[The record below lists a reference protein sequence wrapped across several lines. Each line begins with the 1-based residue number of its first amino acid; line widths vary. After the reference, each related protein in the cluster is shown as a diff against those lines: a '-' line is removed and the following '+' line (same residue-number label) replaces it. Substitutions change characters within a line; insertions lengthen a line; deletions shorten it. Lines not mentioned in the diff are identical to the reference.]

1 MRDFFTGV
9 RLFGRGLGILLRS
22 PRLLL
27 IGMLPAALTTVLLA
41 GGMIALVYWIGDLT
55 ALITP
60 FADEW
65 AEVWRIAMRVAAG
78 VALVGVALVLGLTGF
93 TALALAIGGPFYEHI
108 AEKVEDDLGG
118 PPSEEDLSWWWLLWV
133 GLRDGVVLMLRS
145 LLFTLPLS
153 VAGFIPVVGQTV
165 VPVLMALVTA
175 WFFALELVAVC
186 PRPCCARF
194 RYWPSSSCRSLS
206 SAVCSSLPRSSAVPT
221 PLPWA
226 PSFGRNCEA
235 LLAPV
240 ASCPSRAKHRCL
252 TGRVS

>member
-118 PPSEEDLSWWWLLWV
+118 PPSGEDLSWWWLLWV

-153 VAGFIPVVGQTV
+153 VAGFIPMVGQTV

-175 WFFALELVAVC
+175 WFFALELVAVSFY
-186 PRPCCARF
+186 RRGMDLKQ
-194 RYWPSSSCRSLS
+194 RRELLGERRSL
-206 SAVCSSLPRSSAVPT
+206 ALGLGLPASLLCAVP
-221 PLPWA
+221 
-226 PSFGRNCEA
+226 
-235 LLAPV
+235 LLAIVVMPV
-240 ASCPSRAKHRCL
+240 AFVGGVL
-252 TGRVS
+252 VSAEVLRSTDTAAVGS

>member
-1 MRDFFTGV
+1 
-9 RLFGRGLGILLRS
+9 
-22 PRLLL
+22 
-27 IGMLPAALTTVLLA
+27 
-41 GGMIALVYWIGDLT
+41 
-55 ALITP
+55 
-60 FADEW
+60 
-65 AEVWRIAMRVAAG
+65 MRVAAG

-175 WFFALELVAVC
+175 WFFALELVAVSFY
-186 PRPCCARF
+186 RRGMDLKQ
-194 RYWPSSSCRSLS
+194 RRELLGERRSLALGLGLPASLLCAVPLLAIVVMPVAS

>member
-175 WFFALELVAVC
+175 WFFALQLVAVSFY
-186 PRPCCARF
+186 RRGLDLKQ
-194 RYWPSSSCRSLS
+194 RRELLGERRSL
-206 SAVCSSLPRSSAVPT
+206 ALGLGLPASLLCAVP
-221 PLPWA
+221 
-226 PSFGRNCEA
+226 
-235 LLAPV
+235 LLAIVVMPV
-240 ASCPSRAKHRCL
+240 AFVGGVL
-252 TGRVS
+252 VSAEVLRSTDTAAVGS

>member
-118 PPSEEDLSWWWLLWV
+118 PPSEEDLS
-133 GLRDGVVLMLRS
+133 
-145 LLFTLPLS
+145 
-153 VAGFIPVVGQTV
+153 
-165 VPVLMALVTA
+165 PVLMALVTA
-175 WFFALELVAVC
+175 WFFALELVAVSFY
-186 PRPCCARF
+186 RRGMDLKQ
-194 RYWPSSSCRSLS
+194 RRELLGERRSL
-206 SAVCSSLPRSSAVPT
+206 ALGLGLPASLLCAVP
-221 PLPWA
+221 
-226 PSFGRNCEA
+226 
-235 LLAPV
+235 LLAIVVMPV
-240 ASCPSRAKHRCL
+240 AFVGGVL
-252 TGRVS
+252 VSAEVLRSTDTAAVGS